1 MGLMVI
7 KKQGRK
13 ICVTAYPYAVQY
25 GSLIVPDELIDQAE
39 IEEYVREHFDE
50 IEFGEPDLDY
60 AGTVF
65 DICEE

>member
-1 MGLMVI
+1 M
-7 KKQGRK
+7 
-13 ICVTAYPYAVQY
+13 CVTAYPYAVQY
-25 GSLIVPDELIDQAE
+25 GSLIVPDELSDQAE